1 MLRERDLEM
10 KKKNSKHNVDNS
22 KKPIYYHIVE
32 TDLGWVGI
40 AGNENGLIR
49 VILPEPS
56 SEDIW
61 EELNIYFH
69 SEKALLREES
79 FFIPLTER
87 IRAYFAGE
95 PAEFNQEKINLSP
108 FTPFQ
113 RKVLLKTREI
123 PYGVTRTYL
132 WLAEQSGFSRAYR
145 AVGGVMRMNPL
156 PLIIP
161 CHRVLGSDGRLT
173 GFSSRG
179 GIELKRKML
188 ALEGVSVRSKK

>member
-1 MLRERDLEM
+1 M
-10 KKKNSKHNVDNS
+10 KKKIFKQNVITS
-22 KKPIYYHIVE
+22 EMPIYYHIVK
-32 TDLGWVGI
+32 TGLGWVGI

-49 VILPEPS
+49 LILPERS

-69 SEKALLREES
+69 SGKALLREES
-79 FFIPLTER
+79 FFIPLAER
-87 IRAYFAGE
+87 IKTYFAGKKV
-95 PAEFNQEKINLSP
+95 EFDKEKLNLSP

-123 PYGVTRTYL
+123 PYGETRTYL
-132 WLAEQSGFSRAYR
+132 WLAEQSEFPRAYR

-156 PLIIP
+156 PLIVP

-173 GFSSRG
+173 GFSSQG